1 MKKRH
6 PFTTPYMINKLHVGI
21 QLLLPH
27 GKIFLINLI
36 HTYVLIICLRFCT
49 TTFTHL
55 HTTQPIKTTPGIL
68 QFFALI
74 HTQPKVIHFQKKHKD
89 KRNKHGSSQRPT
101 GPNF

>member
-1 MKKRH
+1 M
-6 PFTTPYMINKLHVGI
+6 MNKFHVGI
-21 QLLLPH
+21 LQLLLPH
-27 GKIFLINLI
+27 GNNFNKS
-36 HTYVLIICLRFCT
+36 HTYVRTDYLF
-49 TTFTHL
+49 TFLYHIYTSTHL
-55 HTTQPIKTTPGIL
+55 HTTQPIKTTPGVL